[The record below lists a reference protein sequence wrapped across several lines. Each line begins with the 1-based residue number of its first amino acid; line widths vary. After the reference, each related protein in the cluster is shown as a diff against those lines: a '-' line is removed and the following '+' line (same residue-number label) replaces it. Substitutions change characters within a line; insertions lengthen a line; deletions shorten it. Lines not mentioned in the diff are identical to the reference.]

1 MDYGLDLLM
10 NPSKVNKKYYHSISQ
25 KNTHEVAK
33 DHILR
38 NYDFLN
44 KPLNIENLE
53 EIIDITINLYEKNKV
68 KKAFKPFNLPNKIIN
83 KPKIEKSKQIE
94 INSKEINSNIDISK
108 VNLL

>member
-10 NPSKVNKKYYHSISQ
+10 NPLKVNKKYYHTISQ

-33 DHILR
+33 DHILK

-44 KPLNIENLE
+44 KPLSTETLE
-53 EIIDITINLYEKNKV
+53 EIIDITINLYEKNKI
-68 KKAFKPFNLPNKIIN
+68 KKAFKPLKLEKKVIN
-83 KPKIEKSKQIE
+83 KPKIEKSKQIQ
-94 INSKEINSNIDISK
+94 INSKDSNIDITK

>member
-10 NPSKVNKKYYHSISQ
+10 NPMKVNKKYYQTISE

-33 DHILR
+33 DHIVR

-44 KPLNIENLE
+44 KTLTTETLE

-68 KKAFKPFNLPNKIIN
+68 KTGFKPLNIEKKNIIL
-83 KPKIEKSKQIE
+83 PKIEGSKKIL
-94 INSKEINSNIDISK
+94 INNKESNIDVTKI
-108 VNLL
+108 NLG

>member
-10 NPSKVNKKYYHSISQ
+10 NPSKVSKKYYHNISQ

-38 NYDFLN
+38 NCDFLN
-44 KPLNIENLE
+44 KPLSTETLE
-53 EIIDITINLYEKNKV
+53 EIIDITINLYEKNKI
-68 KKAFKPFNLPNKIIN
+68 KKAFKPLNIKNKIIN
-83 KPKIEKSKQIE
+83 KPKIEKSKQIK
-94 INSKEINSNIDISK
+94 INSKDSNIDISK